1 MLFDHTVTVA
11 QVFVCEGDFDETKRQ
26 EVLTKTRAIV
36 KQRLGAIQASV
47 IEELLKQGIE
57 AEGKVRCFVK
67 AERYDPPTD
76 AEFTVQVNE
85 PEQV

>member
-11 QVFVCEGDFDETKRQ
+11 QVFVCEGDFDEAKRK

-36 KQRLGAIQASV
+36 KQRLGAIQASI

-67 AERYDPPTD
+67 AEQYEAPRE
-76 AEFTVQVNE
+76 AEFTVNE